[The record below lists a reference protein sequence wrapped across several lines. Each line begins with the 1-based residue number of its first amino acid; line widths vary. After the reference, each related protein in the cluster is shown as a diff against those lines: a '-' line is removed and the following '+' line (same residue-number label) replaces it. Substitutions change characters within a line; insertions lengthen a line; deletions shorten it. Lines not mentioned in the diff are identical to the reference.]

1 MSFVGIRDYSPRDRD
16 SVLCE
21 PGSLFRLRVFLRPER
36 LLDGTQSFIPE
47 ICYLLRPVWRRYA
60 GPEQRALAPVRASA
74 PHSAGAGVGL
84 GQKYGLIDMQEAS
97 LLFQN
102 IEYICPSA

>member
-36 LLDGTQSFIPE
+36 LLDEAQSFIPE
-47 ICYLLRPVWRRYA
+47 MPPFASGVAAATLGPNKVLLRP
-60 GPEQRALAPVRASA
+60 
-74 PHSAGAGVGL
+74 
-84 GQKYGLIDMQEAS
+84 
-97 LLFQN
+97 
-102 IEYICPSA
+102 

>member
-36 LLDGTQSFIPE
+36 LLDDSAIRHTGDLPPFASM
-47 ICYLLRPVWRRYA
+47 WRRYS
-60 GPEQRALAPVRASA
+60 GPEQGAFARVETSA

-84 GQKYGLIDMQEAS
+84 GQKYG
-97 LLFQN
+97 
-102 IEYICPSA
+102 